1 MEELVSVLCIT
12 LCLVLAWMFWSSFQQ
27 SVAVREH
34 AKLNDTMVAQ
44 YNQQASRADVLMTKQ
59 EEADIRVR
67 KLLDRQDA
75 LLARAES
82 LLTRLE
88 AMSRDRLDLKS

>member
-12 LCLVLAWMFWSSFQQ
+12 LCLVLAWIFWASFQQ

-34 AKLNDTMVAQ
+34 AKLNCSMVAQ
-44 YNQQASRADVLMTKQ
+44 YNKQASRADALMTKQ
-59 EEADIRVR
+59 EETDIRVR
-67 KLLDRQDA
+67 ELLDRQDA
-75 LLARAES
+75 LLTRAES

-88 AMSRDRLDLKS
+88 AMPRDRLDLK